1 MSKEC
6 KIVQDLLP
14 NYLEEVT
21 NEETNA
27 FIKEHIAKCKECNKI
42 YSAMKQELKVNTLDT
57 KATIN
62 YMKRF
67 KTKLKILRNIL
78 LIIIVIT
85 VIIVGRKAFILAKLF
100 NTSNKLYDKNN
111 YEKIQTE
118 QSGWVPNDLNNY
130 YSKSI
135 AIQSD
140 GKIVLA
146 EEYRKD
152 GKALVTIKTSDVYEK
167 EIYIKETLYSD
178 GKESLA
184 FTEDLKENTI
194 TIRDGN
200 ILQGGLG
207 QVPSL
212 SNGYWDI
219 YFKYL
224 LFADIYETK
233 LIDKECYVIK
243 IDNTEQYVD
252 KKTGTIVKVINSDYN
267 IVTDFYYE
275 FGTVTDDDV
284 NKPNIPKKII
294 K

>member
-1 MSKEC
+1 MKKEC

-14 NYLEEVT
+14 NYLEQVT
-21 NEETNA
+21 NEETNE
-27 FIKEHIAKCKECNKI
+27 FIEKHLAECEECKNI
-42 YSAMKQELKVNTLDT
+42 YLLMKQDLKVNSIDA
-57 KATIN
+57 KEEIN

-67 KTKLKILRNIL
+67 KTKLKILRNVL
-78 LIIIVIT
+78 LIIIIVFA
-85 VIIVGRKAFILAKLF
+85 IIVGRKAFILAKLF

-111 YEKIQTE
+111 YEKVPTE
-118 QSGWVPNDLNNY
+118 QGSWLPNDLNNY
-130 YSKSI
+130 HYKSI
-135 AIQSD
+135 ATQSD
-140 GKIVLA
+140 GKIILV

-152 GKALVTIKTSDVYEK
+152 GKALVTINTSNVYEK
-167 EIYIKETLYSD
+167 ETYIKETMYSD

-200 ILQGGLG
+200 LLQGGIG

-212 SNGYWDI
+212 SDGYWDI

-243 IDNTEQYVD
+243 IDNTEQYVE
-252 KKTGTIVKVINSDYN
+252 KETGTIIKVINSDYN

-275 FGTVTDDDV
+275 FGTVTDEDV
-284 NKPNIPKKII
+284 TKPNIKNVP
-294 K
+294 

>member
-1 MSKEC
+1 MKKEC
-6 KIVQDLLP
+6 KIVQDLIP
-14 NYLEEVT
+14 NYIEEVT
-21 NEETNA
+21 TEETNE
-27 FIKEHIAKCKECNKI
+27 FIREHIAGCKECNEV
-42 YSAMKQELKVNTLDT
+42 YLAMKQDLQANVIDAEE
-57 KATIN
+57 TIN

-67 KTKLKILRNIL
+67 KTKLKILRNVL
-78 LIIIVIT
+78 LIIIVIF
-85 VIIVGRKAFILAKLF
+85 VIIVGRKALILAKLF

-118 QSGWVPNDLNNY
+118 QGGWTPNDLNNY

-135 AIQSD
+135 QTKVD
-140 GKIVLA
+140 GKIVLV

-152 GKALVTIKTSDVYEK
+152 GKALVIIEETDVYDKEK
-167 EIYIKETLYSD
+167 YIKDTLYSD

-194 TIRDGN
+194 TVRNGN
-200 ILQGGLG
+200 ILQGGIG
-207 QVPSL
+207 QVPAL
-212 SNGYWDI
+212 SDGYWDI

-233 LIDKECYVIK
+233 LLDKECYVIK
-243 IDNTEQYVD
+243 IDNTEQYVE
-252 KKTGTIVKVINSDYN
+252 KETGTIIKVINNDYN

-284 NKPNIPKKII
+284 KKPNIPTQNN
-294 K
+294 

>member
-1 MSKEC
+1 MKKEC

-14 NYLEEVT
+14 NYLEKVT
-21 NEETNA
+21 NEETNE
-27 FIKEHIAKCKECNKI
+27 FIKKHIAECKECNEV
-42 YSAMKQELKVNTLDT
+42 YLAMKQDLKVNEIDT
-57 KATIN
+57 KETIN

-67 KTKLKILRNIL
+67 KKKWRILRNVL
-78 LIIIVIT
+78 LIIIVT
-85 VIIVGRKAFILAKLF
+85 FVIIVGRKAFILAKLF

-118 QSGWVPNDLNNY
+118 QGGWIPNDLNNY
-130 YSKSI
+130 YSKSMET
-135 AIQSD
+135 QNN
-140 GKIVLA
+140 GKIVLV

-152 GKALVTIKTSDVYEK
+152 GKALVTIKTSNVYDK

-184 FTEDLKENTI
+184 FIEDLKENTI
-194 TIRDGN
+194 TSRDGN
-200 ILQGGLG
+200 IIQGSIG
-207 QVPSL
+207 QVPAL
-212 SNGYWDI
+212 SDGYWDI

-233 LIDKECYVIK
+233 LVDKECYVIK

-252 KKTGTIVKVINSDYN
+252 KETGTIIKVINNDYN
-267 IVTDFYYE
+267 IVTDVYYE

-284 NKPNIPKKII
+284 KKPNIPMQNN
-294 K
+294 